1 MKPEMKLE
9 KQADVF
15 KLPLPKGDKLEVA
28 YFDRGKPN
36 VRAKGLALRVR
47 SDGTR
52 TWVFFYRNI
61 AGKQKKLTIGPASDN
76 PSGWTLDKARRE
88 AHAYRVAVDN
98 HKDPVEERRKA
109 EAAAED
115 SKTFKETAEAY
126 LTARQRSL
134 KWRSFYE
141 CSRHLN
147 KEWKALHRFAVHEI
161 TTDIVADGL
170 KDIEKA
176 SGPVTR
182 NRARA
187 TLSAMFAWA
196 LGERF
201 AKQLK
206 TNPTIGTLKAEENG
220 PRDRVLSYAE
230 IAKIWKAAPDNLY
243 GRVVKL
249 LMLTGQRR
257 EEIGGLRWAEI
268 DLEAKLITLPAART
282 KNGREHLLPLSK
294 AAMEILKT
302 CPHDHDRDLV
312 FGVGSNGMG
321 AWSKSKAALDAVC
334 GVKNWTI
341 HDLRRTVATRMA
353 DIGIQPHI
361 IEAVLNH
368 VSGHKAGVAGTYNR
382 STYAAEKRAALDL
395 WASELDIAIRQAN
408 GENLT
413 RLRKFG

>member
-1 MKPEMKLE
+1 MELK
-9 KQADVF
+9 KQDDVF
-15 KLPLPKGDKLEVA
+15 KLPLPKGDKLETA
-28 YFDRGKPN
+28 YFDRGRAN

-76 PSGWTLDKARRE
+76 ASGWTLDRARRE
-88 AHAYRVAVDN
+88 AHAYRVAVNN
-98 HKDPVEERRKA
+98 HQDPVEERRKA

-126 LTARQRSL
+126 LAARQRSL
-134 KWRSFYE
+134 KPRTFYM

-147 KEWKALHRFAVHEI
+147 KEWKALHRFAVHDI

-220 PRDRVLSYAE
+220 PRDRVLSDVE
-230 IAKIWKAAPDNLY
+230 LAKIWKAAPDNLY

-257 EEIGGLRWAEI
+257 EEIGGLRWSEI
-268 DLEAKLITLPAART
+268 DTEAKLITLPSTRT

-302 CPHDHDRDLV
+302 CPRDRDLV
-312 FGVGSNGMG
+312 FGVGLNGMG

-341 HDLRRTVATRMA
+341 HDLRRTAATRMA
-353 DIGIQPHI
+353 DVGIQPHI

-368 VSGHKAGVAGTYNR
+368 VSGHKAGVAGIYNR

-395 WASELDIAIRQAN
+395 WASELDVAIRKVN
-408 GENLT
+408 GENVT
-413 RLRKFG
+413 TLRKA

>member
-1 MKPEMKLE
+1 MKLE

-15 KLPLPKGDKLEVA
+15 KLPQPTGDKLETA
-28 YFDRGKPN
+28 YFDRGRAN

-52 TWVFFYRNI
+52 TWVFFYRNL
-61 AGKQKKLTIGPASDN
+61 AGKQKKLTIGLASDN

-88 AHAYRVAVDN
+88 AHAYRVAVNN

-115 SKTFKETAEAY
+115 SKTFKGTAEAY
-126 LTARQRSL
+126 LAARQRSL
-134 KWRSFYE
+134 KPRTFYE

-147 KEWKALHRFAVHEI
+147 KDWKALHRFAVHDI
-161 TTDIVADGL
+161 TTDMVADGL

-182 NRARA
+182 NRCRA

-201 AKQLK
+201 SKQLR
-206 TNPTIGTLKAEENG
+206 TNPVIGTLKTEENG
-220 PRDRVLSYAE
+220 PRDRVLSDAE
-230 IAKIWKAAPDNLY
+230 LAKIWRAAPDNAY

-257 EEIGGLRWAEI
+257 DEIGALRWSEI
-268 DLEAKLITLPAART
+268 DTKARLIALPAART
-282 KNGREHLLPLSK
+282 KNGREHLLPLSD
-294 AAMEILKT
+294 AAMEVLET
-302 CPHDHDRDLV
+302 CPRYRDLV
-312 FGVGSNGMG
+312 FGVGPNGLG
-321 AWSKSKAALDAVC
+321 AWSKSKAALDTVC
-334 GVKNWTI
+334 GVKNWTV
-341 HDLRRTVATRMA
+341 HDLRRTAATGMA
-353 DIGIQPHI
+353 DIGVQPHI

-368 VSGHKAGVAGTYNR
+368 VSGHKAGVAGIYNR
-382 STYAAEKRAALDL
+382 STYANEKRAALDA
-395 WASELDIAIRQAN
+395 WAGHLRVILAQAEGAN
-408 GENLT
+408 VVKLQKT
-413 RLRKFG
+413 TA

>member
-1 MKPEMKLE
+1 MKLE

-15 KLPLPKGDKLEVA
+15 KLPQPTGGKLETA
-28 YFDRGKPN
+28 YFDRGRAN

-52 TWVFFYRNI
+52 TWVFFYRNL
-61 AGKQKKLTIGPASDN
+61 AGKQKKLTIGLASDN

-88 AHAYRVAVDN
+88 AHAYRVAVNN

-115 SKTFKETAEAY
+115 SKSFKETAEAY
-126 LTARQRSL
+126 LAARQRSL
-134 KWRSFYE
+134 KPRTFYE

-147 KEWKALHRFAVHEI
+147 KDWKALHRFTVHDI
-161 TTDIVADGL
+161 TTDMVADGL

-182 NRARA
+182 NRCRA

-201 AKQLK
+201 NKQLR
-206 TNPTIGTLKAEENG
+206 TNPVIGTLKAAENG
-220 PRDRVLSYAE
+220 PRDRVLSDAE
-230 IAKIWKAAPDNLY
+230 LAKIWKAAPDNAY

-249 LMLTGQRR
+249 LILTGQRR
-257 EEIGGLRWAEI
+257 DEIGALRWSEI
-268 DLEAKLITLPAART
+268 DTKARLITLPAART
-282 KNGREHLLPLSK
+282 KNGREHLLPLSD
-294 AAMEILKT
+294 AATEVLET
-302 CPHDHDRDLV
+302 CPRYRDLV
-312 FGVGSNGMG
+312 FGVGPNGLG

-334 GVKNWTI
+334 NVKNWTI
-341 HDLRRTVATRMA
+341 HDLRRTAATGMA

-368 VSGHKAGVAGTYNR
+368 VSGHKAGVAGIYNR
-382 STYAAEKRAALDL
+382 STYATEKHAALDA
-395 WASELDIAIRQAN
+395 WASHLAVVVAQASGAN
-408 GENLT
+408 VT
-413 RLRKFG
+413 ALRKA

>member
-1 MKPEMKLE
+1 MKLE

-15 KLPLPKGDKLEVA
+15 RLPRPTGDKLETA
-28 YFDRGKPN
+28 YFDRGRAN

-52 TWVFFYRNI
+52 TWVFFYRNL

-88 AHAYRVAVDN
+88 AHAYRVAVNN

-126 LTARQRSL
+126 LAARQRSL
-134 KWRSFYE
+134 KPRTFYE

-147 KEWKALHRFAVHEI
+147 KDWKALHRYAVHEI
-161 TTDIVADGL
+161 TSDMMADGL

-182 NRARA
+182 NRCRA

-201 AKQLK
+201 SKQLR
-206 TNPTIGTLKAEENG
+206 TNPVIGTLKAEENG
-220 PRDRVLSYAE
+220 PRDRVLSDAE
-230 IAKIWKAAPDNLY
+230 LAKIWKAAPDNAY

-257 EEIGGLRWAEI
+257 DEIGALRWSEFDTKAR
-268 DLEAKLITLPAART
+268 LITLPAART
-282 KNGREHLLPLSK
+282 KNGREHLLPLSD
-294 AAMEILKT
+294 AAMEVLET
-302 CPHDHDRDLV
+302 CPRYRDLV
-312 FGVGSNGMG
+312 FGVGANGLG

-334 GVKNWTI
+334 DVKNWTL
-341 HDLRRTVATRMA
+341 HDLRRTAATGMA
-353 DIGIQPHI
+353 DLGVQPHV

-368 VSGHKAGVAGTYNR
+368 VSGSKAGVAGTYNR
-382 STYAAEKRAALDL
+382 SLYAPEKRAALDM
-395 WASELDIAIRQAN
+395 WAGHVKLILAQAEGAN
-408 GENLT
+408 VVKLQKT
-413 RLRKFG
+413 TA